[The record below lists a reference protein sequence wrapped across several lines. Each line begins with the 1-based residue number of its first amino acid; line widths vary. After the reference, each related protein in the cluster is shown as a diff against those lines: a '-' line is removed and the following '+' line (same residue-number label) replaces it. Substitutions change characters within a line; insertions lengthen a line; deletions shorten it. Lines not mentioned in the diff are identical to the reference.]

1 MPMKTNVNLNRR
13 SFLKTSLAIGATYSL
28 SPVSWSRVIGAN
40 DTIQA
45 AVLLAKL
52 PHFEWEIAERQ
63 RLGTRYSE
71 LLSDVCVTP
80 AIAPGDTHVYAQYT
94 IRLPDRDAV
103 ATKLK
108 AAGIPTAVFYPKC
121 LHEQSVFARLA
132 TVGGRSQWLSKLRAR
147 FSASPCIRFLE
158 RPTSIGSLRSQIYN
172 PILNVTHLNCRPR
185 GSRLPALFE
194 GCGPRLLAV
203 EGRR

>member
-1 MPMKTNVNLNRR
+1 MTLWRTKCVPFAPTNGIIRHEHTLVGMNGR
-13 SFLKTSLAIGATYSL
+13 F
-28 SPVSWSRVIGAN
+28 

-103 ATKLK
+103 ATKPK

-158 RPTSIGSLRSQIYN
+158 RPTSIGSPPQSDLQSN
-172 PILNVTHLNCRPR
+172 PERYA
-185 GSRLPALFE
+185 SELPAKRFPTASL
-194 GCGPRLLAV
+194 V
-203 EGRR
+203 RRMRAKAASG